1 MVRVCRVLSSPKG
14 PLGTLSWQLHMLS
27 RSALST
33 VHAQQSVA
41 ATTQQRSM
49 VCTVG
54 SSVMCPLCM
63 CRTRVVRDELPSY
76 GYR

>member
-1 MVRVCRVLSSPKG
+1 MLSALK
-14 PLGTLSWQLHMLS
+14 GTLVAKSWQLHMLS

-54 SSVMCPLCM
+54 SSVMCPSGI